1 MASPL
6 LVPVMVG
13 AARKTTVPSDRPVAP
28 SPEALAEVSNL
39 IQNSRGPSISL
50 VKKTGNILSQRSS
63 PEARPVPDDELPT
76 VFALAEQASPLP
88 LHKVDNTSS
97 SFTPWGYKA
106 VQKECTSGTSSS
118 SWQEVRAG
126 LLSPPPLAAALL
138 SSPVRPFADSGDE
151 ARQPDEDEENEAS
164 DRHDEQS
171 TTGTGRGGWL
181 VSLVDYLQPVAPEQN
196 GAA

>member
-1 MASPL
+1 M
-6 LVPVMVG
+6 
-13 AARKTTVPSDRPVAP
+13 
-28 SPEALAEVSNL
+28 
-39 IQNSRGPSISL
+39 
-50 VKKTGNILSQRSS
+50 
-63 PEARPVPDDELPT
+63 PDDELPT

-171 TTGTGRGGWL
+171 TTGTGARRL
-181 VSLVDYLQPVAPEQN
+181 VGQSRRLPTTCSARAEWRSLALLHDCSSARNCSCLPLQ
-196 GAA
+196 